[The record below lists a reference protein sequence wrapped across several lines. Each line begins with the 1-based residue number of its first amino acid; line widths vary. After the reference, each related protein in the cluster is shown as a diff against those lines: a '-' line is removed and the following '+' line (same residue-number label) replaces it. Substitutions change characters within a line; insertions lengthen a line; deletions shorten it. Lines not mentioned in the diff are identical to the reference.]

1 MRVIHTQNMKS
12 HKQIHD
18 SRHNYR
24 NHATV
29 TRITPQLHD
38 SRHNYMNH
46 ATITLFTPQSQES
59 RHKETA
65 DQSWAQ
71 NH

>member
-18 SRHNYR
+18 SRHNYVQE
-24 NHATV
+24 HATV
-29 TRITPQLHD
+29 IRITPQLHD

-46 ATITLFTPQSQES
+46 ATITQFTPQSQES

-65 DQSWAQ
+65 EQS
-71 NH
+71 